1 MRKTYRVTIF
11 FCLWIR
17 GAKRM
22 KWW

>member
-11 FCLWIR
+11 FWLWIR